1 MRRLWFVT
9 AVVVAAAVAATL
21 WLTDGKEEG
30 GSARAVRGAPP
41 ALRDADL
48 RVYIEAAPLE
58 YEWVAKI
65 RDAHQRGDPIEPLR
79 ARMESELH
87 AVALKHQ
94 RSREDLYEIRRRVE
108 TAVDAIRFERNVG
121 GHRATLEARMQECE
135 RQLQGA
141 EGEFRVAME
150 KQRDLY
156 REQIRR
162 RIEASPE
169 PDKQLVLTY
178 WDTLDTIVPRTFGG

>member
-1 MRRLWFVT
+1 MRRLRLGT
-9 AVVVAAAVAATL
+9 AVVVAAAVAAIL
-21 WLTDGKEEG
+21 LLRDKKDGG
-30 GSARAVRGAPP
+30 GGAGAVRRPRP

-65 RDAHQRGDPIEPLR
+65 RDAHQRGEPVEPLR
-79 ARMESELH
+79 NRMESELH
-87 AVALKHQ
+87 AVALKHE

-121 GHRATLEARMQECE
+121 GHRATLEARVKECE
-135 RQLQGA
+135 RQLEGA
-141 EGEFRVAME
+141 EGEFRVEME

-169 PDKQLVLTY
+169 AEKQLVLTY
-178 WDTLDTIVPRTFGG
+178 WDTLDAIVPRTFGG